1 MFDDEIVVGINIID
15 ILLLLLA
22 FYKTIDMCLIKI
34 VIYTRPFIW
43 ELAKVDGLRQLCIQ
57 AKVCNVVLS

>member
-15 ILLLLLA
+15 ILSLLLA

-34 VIYTRPFIW
+34 VIYTGSFIW
-43 ELAKVDGLRQLCIQ
+43 ELA
-57 AKVCNVVLS
+57 